1 MDKYLVAA
9 GVLAAVLVLLLLA
22 ESVFAT
28 RDAEVASFETRN
40 IVIHCK
46 TVHEANGEPFPG
58 VMIYASGSTISDAK
72 GECTITAEG
81 DKFVRLIV
89 YPPKGSQKIVT
100 VPVSPGE
107 DEVNVVIPI

>member
-9 GVLAAVLVLLLLA
+9 GVLAAALVLLIL
-22 ESVFAT
+22 SQMFFAT
-28 RDAEVASFETRN
+28 EDAEVTRFETRQ
-40 IVIHCK
+40 ILVHCR

-58 VMIYASGSTISDAK
+58 VMVYASGSTISDGK

-89 YPPKGSQKIVT
+89 YPPRGPQKIVT